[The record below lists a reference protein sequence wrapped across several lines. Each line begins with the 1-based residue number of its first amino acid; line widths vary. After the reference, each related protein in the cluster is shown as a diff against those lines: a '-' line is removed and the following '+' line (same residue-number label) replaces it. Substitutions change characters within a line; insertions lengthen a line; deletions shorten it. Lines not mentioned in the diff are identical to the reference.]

1 MVNAKP
7 LNIDHSPFTI
17 HHSSFPRYA
26 RDDVAA
32 ALSFESPMTLLAPE
46 ETRVLVVDDNPLDRK
61 LLDVHLTAHGY
72 HARIAAD
79 GAEAWELL
87 ESDPAAFDV
96 VLLDRSMPRMDG
108 LQVLSRMKEHARLRM
123 VPVILQTAA
132 IDHDQIV
139 EGLRAGAYYYLTK
152 PYNAEMLVAVV
163 ATAAN
168 DYAEYRELQEQ
179 LRKGLKSLRLLTTA
193 SFTLQTLTEARDV
206 AAIMANTCPDPS
218 SVVIGLTELLLNA
231 IEHGNLGITYEE
243 KSRMM
248 SKQEWFAEVD
258 RRMDMP
264 ENIIKHVEVR
274 FERRPSELVFTIR
287 DDGRGFDWTKYVEI
301 APSRAFDTHGRG
313 IVMARSLSFSSL
325 EYRGKGNEV
334 VATVKLRTV
343 SS

>member
-1 MVNAKP
+1 
-7 LNIDHSPFTI
+7 
-17 HHSSFPRYA
+17 
-26 RDDVAA
+26 
-32 ALSFESPMTLLAPE
+32 MTLLAPE

-72 HARIAAD
+72 HPRMAMD

-87 ESDPAAFDV
+87 EKDPAAFDV

-108 LQVLSRMKEHARLRM
+108 LEVLARMKEHARLRM

-132 IDHDQIV
+132 VDHNEMV

-179 LRKGLKSLRLLTTA
+179 LRKGLKSLRLLTEA
-193 SFTLQTLTEARDV
+193 SITLQTLNEARDV

-218 SVVIGLTELLLNA
+218 AAVVGLTELLLNA

-243 KSRMM
+243 KSRML
-248 SKQEWFAEVD
+248 SKQEWYAEVD
-258 RRMDMP
+258 RRMDLP
-264 ENIIKHVEVR
+264 ENMMKRVDLR
-274 FERRPSELVFTIR
+274 FERRPSELVFTIH
-287 DDGRGFDWTKYVEI
+287 DEGRGFDWRKFVDIE
-301 APSRAFDTHGRG
+301 PSRAFDTHGRG
-313 IVMARSLSFSSL
+313 IVMARSLSFSKL
-325 EYRGKGNEV
+325 EYRGRGNEV
-334 VATVKLRTV
+334 VATIKLK
-343 SS
+343 